1 MLEKIFTS
9 KIRVK
14 LLEEFLLKPNEEFH
28 IRELSRMI
36 KSTPI
41 NVQKELKNL
50 QLAGLLESR
59 HLGNMILYKLRKESS
74 IVEGL
79 KMVFLHAKNEY
90 PTKEGIQ
97 YRRMTESKPYKK
109 TLPKGIRHEVL
120 KRDDFRCVECG
131 ATNKQSPLQVDH
143 IIPLSKGGTDELDNL
158 RTLCNTC
165 NISKSD
171 LVHSSHISEGRI

>member
-1 MLEKIFTS
+1 MLENLFTS

-14 LLEEFLLKPNEEFH
+14 LLGEFLLKPNDEFH

-41 NVQKELKNL
+41 NAQKELKNL

-59 HLGNMILYKLRKESS
+59 HLGNMILYKLRKESP
-74 IVEGL
+74 IAEGL
-79 KMVFLHAKNEY
+79 KMVFLHAKNEH
-90 PTKEGIQ
+90 PTKEGIR
-97 YRRMTESKPYKK
+97 YRRIIKSKQYKK

-131 ATNKQSPLQVDH
+131 ATNKQTPLQIDH
-143 IIPLSKGGTDELDNL
+143 ILPISKGGTDELDNL
-158 RTLCNTC
+158 RTLCNIC

-171 LVHSSHISEGRI
+171 LVHSSSINEGRI